1 MDLYKSTY
9 YGEYKKGIF
18 EKIKL
23 LLHIYSGHIEGVGII
38 EEYSKYSEHS
48 FNVEMQYI
56 EDIREIDINGNS
68 CLEIRYLSKSL
79 FANRMIEGEKVTVLF
94 FNMNKLQEAISVIK
108 DFKAKDDKLQQC
120 KQEEINREQE
130 RKERLENEKK
140 QHAEE
145 CLQYF
150 QKCMDFHMMKD
161 NNPYYELQNDYLQF
175 IGIYVDKQK
184 NLNFVSIDGIRQQ
197 ESNACIA
204 YDKIH
209 YYEKAGSIHYT
220 TEIRGHYDSFGGSFS
235 GGKISKKATMISG
248 LLFGPMGMAAGAV
261 LTHKPAIAE
270 MPSTSFDIE
279 SDIQRIDERSV
290 ILNYYSDSKKQFMD
304 IELPA
309 DIYNFLQTHLP
320 EKKYGI
326 VLEVEKEKALKE
338 QSENVKPI
346 EQKVVAAIS
355 INDDMVE
362 FENKIKKLV
371 IMHDN
376 GLLSDEEF
384 ENEKKRILSSL

>member
-1 MDLYKSTY
+1 MDLYNSTY
-9 YGEYKKGIF
+9 YGEYRKSIF

-23 LLHIYSGHIEGVGII
+23 SLHVYSGHIEGVGII
-38 EEYSKYSEHS
+38 EEYSKYLEHN

-56 EDIREIDINGNS
+56 EDIRETEINGNR

-79 FANRMIEGEKVTVLF
+79 LTNTMIEGEKVTVLF
-94 FNMNKLQEAISVIK
+94 FNMNNLQEAISAIK
-108 DFKAKDDKLQQC
+108 DFKMKDDKVQQR
-120 KQEEINREQE
+120 KQEEIDREQE

-145 CLQYF
+145 CLQYY

-175 IGIYVDKQK
+175 IGIYVDKYK
-184 NLNFVSIDGIRQQ
+184 NLNFVSIDGNRQQ
-197 ESNACIA
+197 ESNACIP

-220 TEIRGHYDSFGGSFS
+220 TEIKGHYASFGGSFS

-261 LTHKPAIAE
+261 LTHKPATTE
-270 MPSTSFDIE
+270 VPSTSFDIE

-290 ILNYYSDSKKQFMD
+290 ILNYYSESKKQYMD

-338 QSENVKPI
+338 QSENVKSI
-346 EQKVVAAIS
+346 EQKDVAAIS

-362 FENKIKKLV
+362 FENRIKKLV